1 MTLLTYDAGIV
12 YSDYSN
18 DNKTLQQQEG
28 RRKNPMNEKIKKAR
42 EKAGLKQ
49 WQVAELA
56 GYREDKFSRMLR
68 HELPEE
74 EQIRIIKLI
83 ENWKG

>member
-1 MTLLTYDAGIV
+1 M
-12 YSDYSN
+12 N
-18 DNKTLQQQEG
+18 DMILV
-28 RRKNPMNEKIKKAR
+28 AR

-68 HELPEE
+68 HELPKE
-74 EQIRIIKLI
+74 EQKRIVQLI
-83 ENWKG
+83 IDHTQKERG

>member
-1 MTLLTYDAGIV
+1 
-12 YSDYSN
+12 
-18 DNKTLQQQEG
+18 
-28 RRKNPMNEKIKKAR
+28 MNEMITKAR

-49 WQVAELA
+49 WQVAEIL

-74 EQIRIIKLI
+74 EQIRIVKLI
-83 ENWKG
+83 ENQKESNEVK

>member
-1 MTLLTYDAGIV
+1 
-12 YSDYSN
+12 
-18 DNKTLQQQEG
+18 
-28 RRKNPMNEKIKKAR
+28 MNEMITKAR

-68 HELPEE
+68 HELPLD
-74 EQIRIIKLI
+74 EQIRITKLI
-83 ENWKG
+83 ENRKEL